1 MERTYIINYTYP
13 LRYRGTYVIKAPD
26 GIEAGRKLSSFLHEK
41 YGVNEGETE
50 SSSVTEVYDDQLI
63 IVG

>member
-13 LRYRGTYVIKAPD
+13 LRYRGTYVVKALD
-26 GIEAGRKLSSFLHEK
+26 GIEAGRKISGFLHER

-50 SSSVTEVYDDQLI
+50 SSIVTEVYEGQLI

>member
-13 LRYRGTYVIKAPD
+13 VRYRGTYVVKAPD
-26 GIEAGRKLSSFLHEK
+26 GIEAGRKLRGFLHEK
-41 YGVNEGETE
+41 YGVVGETE
-50 SSSVTEVYDDQLI
+50 SSSITEVYENQLI

>member
-13 LRYRGTYVIKAPD
+13 LRYRGTYIIKALD
-26 GIEAGRKLSSFLHEK
+26 GIEADRKLSTFLHEK

-50 SSSVTEVYDDQLI
+50 SSIITEVYEGHLI
-63 IVG
+63 LVG

>member
-13 LRYRGTYVIKAPD
+13 LRYRGTYVVKALD
-26 GIEAGRKLSSFLHEK
+26 GIEAGRKLSGFLHEK
-41 YGVNEGETE
+41 YGVNDGETE
-50 SSSVTEVYDDQLI
+50 NSIVTEVYEGQLI

>member
-13 LRYRGTYVIKAPD
+13 LRYRGTYVVKAPD
-26 GIEAGRKLSSFLHEK
+26 GIEAGRKLRGFLHEK

-50 SSSVTEVYDDQLI
+50 SSSVTEVYEDQLI